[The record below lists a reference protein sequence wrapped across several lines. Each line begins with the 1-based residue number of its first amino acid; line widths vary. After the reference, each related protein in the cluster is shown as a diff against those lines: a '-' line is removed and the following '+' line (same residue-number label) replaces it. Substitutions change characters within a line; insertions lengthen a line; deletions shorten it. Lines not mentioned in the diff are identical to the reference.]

1 MSAPVRITVLGA
13 GGRMGQEIIELGRR
27 DPDIA
32 VVGAVEL
39 AGHPCVGTSPNPD
52 LPELIVVDD
61 LAKALEGTDVLIDF
75 TRPEATLGALEA
87 AASAGVAA
95 VVGTTG
101 LSREQR
107 EALPDFA
114 ERVPVVFSPN
124 MSVGVNV
131 MLWLLRI
138 ATEALGPDYDIE
150 MFEMH
155 HRHKVDAPSGTA
167 LRLAEVITDVRG
179 QEMEDTLRYGRQGV
193 ARRGDDEIGVQVLRG
208 GDVAGEHTVYYLGD
222 GERLEI
228 THRASSRL
236 VFARG
241 ALRAAQWIAGKRPG
255 LYGMGEVL
263 GL

>member
-1 MSAPVRITVLGA
+1 
-13 GGRMGQEIIELGRR
+13 MGQEIIELARR
-27 DPDIA
+27 DPDIE
-32 VVGAVEL
+32 VVGAVEVV
-39 AGHPCVGTSPNPD
+39 GHPSVGTCPNAD
-52 LPELIVVDD
+52 LPNLRVVDD
-61 LAKALEGTDVLIDF
+61 LAAALIGCDVLVDF

-87 AASAGVAA
+87 AGAAGVAA

-101 LSREQR
+101 LTREQR
-107 EALPDFA
+107 ETIADLA
-114 ERVPVVFSPN
+114 ENIPVVFSPN
-124 MSVGVNV
+124 MSVGINV

-138 ATEALGPDYDIE
+138 ATEALGPDYDVE

-167 LRLAEVITDVRG
+167 LRLAEVITDVRN
-179 QEMEDTLRYGRQGV
+179 QQMDDTLRYGREGN
-193 ARRGDDEIGVQVLRG
+193 APREPDEIGVQVLRG
-208 GDVAGEHTVYYLGD
+208 GDVAGEHTVYFLGD

-241 ALRAAQWIAGKRPG
+241 ALRAALWVANKRPG